1 MTDENGIR
9 RKVKASYGIVNVL
22 RLRHVSALKH
32 RYPSIEFT
40 SITVP
45 KGRRE
50 QGTPRLGEGELASM
64 MMQNMM
70 SSVEDSIMTSD
81 LCYVSICPGCC
92 RLVINCDC
100 NEISSKA

>member
-22 RLRHVSALKH
+22 QLRHVSALKH

-70 SSVEDSIMTSD
+70 LVK
-81 LCYVSICPGCC
+81 
-92 RLVINCDC
+92 RLQEAGIAPVAALGR
-100 NEISSKA
+100 E